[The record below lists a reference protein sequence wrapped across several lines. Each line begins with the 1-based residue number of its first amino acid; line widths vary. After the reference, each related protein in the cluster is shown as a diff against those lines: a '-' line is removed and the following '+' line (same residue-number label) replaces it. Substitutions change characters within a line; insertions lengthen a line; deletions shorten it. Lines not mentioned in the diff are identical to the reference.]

1 MHWIWNEWRP
11 RGRNQSRPR
20 VSRAVEQARLA
31 QTGVEYGL
39 GGASAGI
46 AAFVTPSLPMPAKRG
61 GALGSAVALKLPTAL
76 VRESLRA
83 ARDAGRTIEEVWAE
97 ALGDW
102 LTTQHES
109 FEPSLEQHLGRIYKR
124 QRVWGEIDETLHEL
138 RAS

>member
-1 MHWIWNEWRP
+1 MSWIWNVGRP

-20 VSRAVEQARLA
+20 VSRAVERARMA
-31 QTGVEYGL
+31 QSGGEFGS

-46 AAFVTPSLPMPAKRG
+46 AAFVAPRTPLPAKRS
-61 GALGSAVALKLPTAL
+61 ASLGSAVALKLPSAL

-83 ARDAGRTIEEVWAE
+83 ARDAGRTVEEIWAE

-102 LTTQHES
+102 LTSQDQS
-109 FEPSLEQHLGRIYKR
+109 YEPSLEQQLGRIYKR
-124 QRVWGEIDETLHEL
+124 QRVWGEIDQTLHEL